1 MSEPKREWMIL
12 NLSHKALKFLGRAN
26 MQPGTEDLSAAF
38 REAMTNTNW
47 DDVRVMS
54 RRKSYVAF
62 SRQAIL
68 LELNLYRRMQGYAR
82 SRGFDPDLLCD
93 AVVIHYYLRCPK
105 SPWKRL
111 SLNLTETADSLLR
124 TAVHRKGDISE
135 KFREAAQ
142 NTNWEELKIRGFRKR
157 EEGIIQTAATI
168 EASLYE
174 SLKEHAKKRK
184 VPLSALVEAIIISYY
199 SHRE

>member
-1 MSEPKREWMIL
+1 MSEPKRNLMIL
-12 NLSHKALKFLGRAN
+12 NLSRKALKFLGRAN
-26 MQPGTEDLSAAF
+26 MQPGVEDLSSAF

-54 RRKSYVAF
+54 RRKSYAAF
-62 SRQAIL
+62 SKQAIL
-68 LELNLYRRMQGYAR
+68 LEPDLYRRMQSYAR
-82 SRGFDPDLLCD
+82 SRSFDLDLLCD
-93 AVVIHYYLRCPK
+93 AVVIHYYLRFPK

-124 TAVHRKGDISE
+124 TAVQRKGDISE

-142 NTNWEELKIRGFRKR
+142 NTNWEELEIRGFRKR
-157 EEGIIQTAATI
+157 EEGIIQTSATI
-168 EASLYE
+168 EISLYE

-184 VPLSALVEAIIISYY
+184 VPVSALIEAIIISYY
-199 SHRE
+199 SRQE